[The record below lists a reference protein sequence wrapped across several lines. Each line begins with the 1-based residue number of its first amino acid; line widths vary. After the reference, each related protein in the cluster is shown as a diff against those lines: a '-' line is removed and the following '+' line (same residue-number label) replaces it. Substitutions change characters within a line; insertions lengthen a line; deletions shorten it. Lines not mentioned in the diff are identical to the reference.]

1 MHMGKN
7 WTEKLQNRHYYFKHF
22 LFRNEMNYIPSFFT
36 RITKNYFF
44 LFIFSII
51 FSSVLYKVLVLV
63 VLGAINIF
71 YHD

>member
-36 RITKNYFF
+36 RII
-44 LFIFSII
+44 LLILSII
-51 FSSVLYKVLVLV
+51 FSSVLCKVLVLV